1 MTIRTATLEDLEAIV
16 KMEYECFPET
26 DAVPASVLEDWIR
39 IFPGHFWL
47 MLDGDR
53 IVSFVDGFTTDE
65 PDILDEMYERAEL
78 HNEDGRW
85 QMLFGV
91 VTVPEYRGR
100 GCAGELIRH
109 AIDDARRSGR
119 AGLVLACKDRY
130 IGYYEEF
137 GFVNEGIS
145 DKSFHGGSRWNQMR
159 LSL

>member
-26 DAVPASVLEDWIR
+26 DAVPASVLEDRIR

-47 MLDGDR
+47 M
-53 IVSFVDGFTTDE
+53 
-65 PDILDEMYERAEL
+65 
-78 HNEDGRW
+78 
-85 QMLFGV
+85 
-91 VTVPEYRGR
+91 
-100 GCAGELIRH
+100 
-109 AIDDARRSGR
+109 
-119 AGLVLACKDRY
+119 LACKDRY